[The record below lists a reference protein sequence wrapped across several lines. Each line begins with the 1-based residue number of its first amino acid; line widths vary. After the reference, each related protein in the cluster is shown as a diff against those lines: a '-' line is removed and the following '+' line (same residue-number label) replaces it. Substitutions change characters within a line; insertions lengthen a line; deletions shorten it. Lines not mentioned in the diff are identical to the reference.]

1 MLSEEP
7 KKKITFVRVFGAA
20 MVLIM
25 IATIGLILSK
35 GYSSQ
40 NLLLAFGI
48 WFVVH
53 GVLSCLGVVLAR
65 GHPLSALTAL
75 LMAWMTN
82 LVPFAGAGWFAGMV
96 EAWKRKPTVS
106 DIKKLA
112 DVETFD
118 DMMKNRFF
126 KVILVAAMAN
136 VGALAGT
143 FLSIYIIWQRLG
155 LINPTELLK
164 GII

>member
-1 MLSEEP
+1 
-7 KKKITFVRVFGAA
+7 
-20 MVLIM
+20 
-25 IATIGLILSK
+25 
-35 GYSSQ
+35 
-40 NLLLAFGI
+40 
-48 WFVVH
+48 
-53 GVLSCLGVVLAR
+53 
-65 GHPLSALTAL
+65 
-75 LMAWMTN
+75 MAWMTN

-112 DVETFD
+112 DVETFG

-143 FLSIYIIWQRLG
+143 FLAIYIIWQRLG